1 MGVII
6 CDKNKDKKTIQ
17 INTKIDTEKTS
28 TKETDKN
35 NNNNSNN
42 NINDNS
48 NNNNNANNSN
58 NNKDALLEKD
68 KASKKENQTKNN
80 IDVEKEDQNKNQ
92 ENIPEKKEDK
102 LIVTLDSK
110 VFVAKGSNDPSTLY
124 IRKKML
130 GHGSYGTVYLVK
142 QKELSRYFA
151 MKVIRKTS
159 SYNKEEDK
167 NLMNEIEI
175 LRKLDH
181 PNILKITDF
190 YSLKLEYNI
199 ITEYCQEGELFEEIK
214 SQAPFSEVLASWY
227 MNQILSAVCYCH
239 NMNILH
245 RDLKPENILIVKRPK
260 NGFYP
265 IKVIDFGTAKVF
277 AKEKKEHSL
286 IGSPYYIAPE
296 VISRDYTE
304 LCDLWSCGVIMYILL
319 TGRLPF
325 NGLTQ
330 EEIMNKIKEGTYDM
344 SKYPWGVISDDAK
357 DLVKGLLQKD
367 PNKRYNAQQALN
379 HQWFKNQNLKINQG
393 CYGIKHR
400 HLNKLLDNLVKYRSD
415 NILRCAVV
423 ALLVHN
429 SIQLNQAHDA
439 VKLFNKID
447 KNGDGKISKEELFN
461 GLQSY
466 KKDLS
471 LEELKDQIDTIFNN
485 IDTDHNGYLEYE
497 EFVRAAIDKSN
508 FLSVNFL
515 QFAFNYFDKDRNG
528 EISYDEVKNKFYK
541 NSKNKN
547 NPKAQEQLQK
557 AFNEIDING
566 DGKLSFNEFAKM
578 MENIIQEE

>member
-1 MGVII
+1 
-6 CDKNKDKKTIQ
+6 
-17 INTKIDTEKTS
+17 
-28 TKETDKN
+28 
-35 NNNNSNN
+35 
-42 NINDNS
+42 
-48 NNNNNANNSN
+48 
-58 NNKDALLEKD
+58 
-68 KASKKENQTKNN
+68 
-80 IDVEKEDQNKNQ
+80 
-92 ENIPEKKEDK
+92 
-102 LIVTLDSK
+102 
-110 VFVAKGSNDPSTLY
+110 
-124 IRKKML
+124 
-130 GHGSYGTVYLVK
+130 
-142 QKELSRYFA
+142 
-151 MKVIRKTS
+151 
-159 SYNKEEDK
+159 
-167 NLMNEIEI
+167 
-175 LRKLDH
+175 
-181 PNILKITDF
+181 
-190 YSLKLEYNI
+190 
-199 ITEYCQEGELFEEIK
+199 
-214 SQAPFSEVLASWY
+214 
-227 MNQILSAVCYCH
+227 
-239 NMNILH
+239 MNILH

-344 SKYPWGVISDDAK
+344 SKYPWGGISDDAK

-547 NPKAQEQLQK
+547 NPKAQEQLQR